1 VTYRVVGVLGRGG
14 MSVVELAEDAD
25 GRPVARKRIHM
36 HGSAAQVD
44 QAQRRLRREAE
55 LLRRLDHPGIVR
67 LLEVEDE
74 GTDVVLVM
82 PFLPGGTLADRVAAT
97 GPLPAPQVEYLLD
110 ALLDALAAAHRG
122 GVVHRDIKPDNI
134 LFDASGRPALA
145 DFGVATARDL
155 TAGLTATGALVGT
168 PTFMAPEQAR
178 GEPASAASDV
188 FALGATMLFALTGA
202 APYGDGDP
210 VAVLWRAGRARGVP
224 VPPTVPPALR
234 RRLAAML
241 DRRPAR
247 RPSAASAR
255 GGTAGTGV
263 LRLMRR
269 RSMHR
274 SRRTAGALLVGALLV
289 GALLM
294 GIVATGGAHRWL
306 TSRHPT
312 EAAQPSRPD
321 PAPCTPLPYQ
331 PCGGPP
337 APFTDGQTCLA
348 SHADYDANPANGC
361 EAAPDT
367 LADGSLLARRVDAN
381 LVPAGDIDTFAM
393 QVDDRFQLFCDGLL
407 RVTLTSPSGT
417 AQRLD
422 VIDPTGRVLASATSS
437 DGGRAVA
444 SVQEPSCGGDD
455 SGRLAARVTTVRG
468 LSAQPYRLERSGSF

>member
-1 VTYRVVGVLGRGG
+1 MTYRVVGVLGRGG

-44 QAQRRLRREAE
+44 QAHRRLRREAE
-55 LLRRLDHPGIVR
+55 LLQRLDHPGIVR

-145 DFGVATARDL
+145 DFGVATARDM
-155 TAGLTATGALVGT
+155 TAGLTAAGAVVGT

-210 VAVLWRAGRARGVP
+210 LAVLWRAGRARGVP
-224 VPPTVPPALR
+224 VPSTVPPALR
-234 RRLAAML
+234 RRLGAML

-263 LRLMRR
+263 LRLVRR

-274 SRRTAGALLVGALLV
+274 SRRAALALLALLAGA
-289 GALLM
+289 
-294 GIVATGGAHRWL
+294 VAAGGAGMWL

-312 EAAQPSRPD
+312 EAAQPARPD

-337 APFTDGQTCLA
+337 APFTDGHTCIAL
-348 SHADYDANPANGC
+348 HADYDANPANGC

-367 LADGSLLARRVDAN
+367 LADGSPLARQVDAN

-393 QVDDRFQLFCDGLL
+393 HVDDRFQLFCDGLL

-422 VIDPTGRVLASATSS
+422 VIDPAGRVLASATSS

-444 SVQEPSCGGDD
+444 SVQEPSCGGND

>member
-1 VTYRVVGVLGRGG
+1 MTYRVVGVLGRGG

-25 GRPVARKRIHM
+25 GRPVARKRIHV

-44 QAQRRLRREAE
+44 EAHRRLRREAE

-74 GTDVVLVM
+74 GTDLVLVM

-145 DFGVATARDL
+145 DFGVATARDM
-155 TAGLTATGALVGT
+155 TAGLTANGMVVGT

-188 FALGATMLFALTGA
+188 FALAATMLFALTGVG
-202 APYGDGDP
+202 PYGDGDP
-210 VAVLWRAGRARGVP
+210 RAVLWRAGRTRWVP
-224 VPPTVPPALR
+224 VPPTVPMTLR

-247 RPSAASAR
+247 RPSAAAAR

-263 LRLMRR
+263 LRRPRRLASTR
-269 RSMHR
+269 RS
-274 SRRTAGALLVGALLV
+274 RTAALGLLAGV
-289 GALLM
+289 LTA
-294 GIVATGGAHRWL
+294 GGAGMWL
-306 TSRHPT
+306 TSRHAT
-312 EAAQPSRPD
+312 EAAQPSRPR

-337 APFTDGQTCLA
+337 APFTDGHACTAL
-348 SHADYDANPANGC
+348 HADYDAVAANGC

-367 LADGSLLARRVDAN
+367 LADGSPLAREVSAN
-381 LVPAGDIDTFAM
+381 LVPADDVDTFAM
-393 QVDDRFQLFCDGLL
+393 RVVDRFQLFCDGLL
-407 RVTLTSPSGT
+407 RVTLTAPSGT
-417 AQRLD
+417 AQRVD
-422 VIDPTGRVLASATSS
+422 VIDAAGRVLGSATSS
-437 DGGRAVA
+437 DGARAVA
-444 SVQEPSCGGDD
+444 SVPEPSCGGND
-455 SGRLAARVTTVRG
+455 SGTLTARVTTVRG

>member
-1 VTYRVVGVLGRGG
+1 MTYRVVGVLGRGG
-14 MSVVELAEDAD
+14 MSVVELAEDTD
-25 GRPVARKRIHM
+25 GRPVARKRIHV

-44 QAQRRLRREAE
+44 EAHRRLRREAE

-74 GTDVVLVM
+74 GTDLVLVM

-145 DFGVATARDL
+145 DFGVATARDM
-155 TAGLTATGALVGT
+155 TAGLTAAGAVVGT

-188 FALGATMLFALTGA
+188 FALAATMLFALTGA
-202 APYGDGDP
+202 APYGDGDAL
-210 VAVLWRAGRARGVP
+210 AVLWRAGRARGVP

-247 RPSAASAR
+247 RPSAAAAR
-255 GGTAGTGV
+255 GGTSGTGV
-263 LRLMRR
+263 LRRPRRLASPR
-269 RSMHR
+269 RS
-274 SRRTAGALLVGALLV
+274 RTAALGLLAGV
-289 GALLM
+289 LTA
-294 GIVATGGAHRWL
+294 GGAGMWL
-306 TSRHPT
+306 TSRHTT
-312 EAAQPSRPD
+312 EAAQPARPR
-321 PAPCTPLPYQ
+321 PALCTPLPYQ

-337 APFTDGQTCLA
+337 APFTDGHACTAL
-348 SHADYDANPANGC
+348 HADYDAIAANGC

-367 LADGSLLARRVDAN
+367 LADGSPLAREVSAN
-381 LVPAGDIDTFAM
+381 LVPADDVDTFAM
-393 QVDDRFQLFCDGLL
+393 RVVDRFQLFCDGLL
-407 RVTLTSPSGT
+407 RVTLTAPAGT

-422 VIDPTGRVLASATSS
+422 VMNAAGHVLGSATSA
-437 DGGRAVA
+437 DGARAIA
-444 SVQEPSCGGDD
+444 SVREPSCGGDD
-455 SGRLAARVTTVRG
+455 SGTLTARVSTVHG
-468 LSAQPYRLERSGSF
+468 LSAQLYLLERSGSF